1 MSASHV
7 SDALLRQ
14 LPSYTSLIKGCWNP
28 RAPRRPAAA
37 AVHKTLLK
45 LMEQVPKED
54 RSPMSSDPIKEECEH
69 NED

>member
-7 SDALLRQ
+7 NDALLRQ
-14 LPSYTSLIKGCWNP
+14 LPAYTSLIKGCWNP

-45 LMEQVPKED
+45 LMEQVPKEEKPNAP
-54 RSPMSSDPIKEECEH
+54 SEETR
-69 NED
+69 NDMTMTN